1 MQPDSGERLPSSF
14 LDEGSEGASAAPSGN
29 PERGKPSCETDM
41 RMMLGANIPLCVW
54 NILFLPPQLAGQNPC
69 PERHFVMKSLISV
82 SKRLSLNPDNR

>member
-54 NILFLPPQLAGQNPC
+54 NILFFASPARWPKSVPRTAFCHEIADFGLEAPQ
-69 PERHFVMKSLISV
+69 PE
-82 SKRLSLNPDNR
+82 PG